1 MNEHTIAALA
11 LRLERFANDRD
22 WMQFHTPKNLAMAL
36 SVEVAELSE
45 IFQWLTAEQAA
56 QVMSDDKNAAAVRD
70 ELADIMI
77 YLTRISTV
85 LGVDLLS
92 ESFDKVEKNEL
103 RFPPNS
109 H

>member
-1 MNEHTIAALA
+1 MNEPTIAALA
-11 LRLERFANDRD
+11 LRLERFSNDRD
-22 WMQFHTPKNLAMAL
+22 WAQFHTPKNLAMAL

-56 QVMSDDKNAAAVRD
+56 QVMSDDQKAVAVRD

-77 YLTRISTV
+77 YLTRIATV
-85 LGVDLLS
+85 LEVDLLM
-92 ESFDKVEKNEL
+92 ESFAKVERNDS
-103 RFPPNS
+103 RFPPDS

>member
-1 MNEHTIAALA
+1 MNEHTIVALA

-56 QVMSDDKNAAAVRD
+56 QVMADDKKAAAVRD
-70 ELADIMI
+70 ELADVMI
-77 YLTRISTV
+77 YLTRIATI

-92 ESFDKVEKNEL
+92 ESFDKVERNEL
-103 RFPPNS
+103 RFPLNPN
-109 H
+109 

>member
-45 IFQWLTAEQAA
+45 IFQWLTAEQAE
-56 QVMSDDKNAAAVRD
+56 QVMSDDKKAAAVRD

-77 YLTRISTV
+77 YLTRIATI
-85 LGVDLLS
+85 LGVDLIG
-92 ESFDKVEKNEL
+92 ESFTKVERNEL
-103 RFPPNS
+103 RFPSNPR
-109 H
+109 

>member
-56 QVMSDDKNAAAVRD
+56 QVMADDKNAAAVRD

-77 YLTRISTV
+77 YLTRIATI

-92 ESFDKVEKNEL
+92 ESFAKVERNEL

-109 H
+109 P

>member
-1 MNEHTIAALA
+1 MNEHSIAGLA

-56 QVMSDDKNAAAVRD
+56 QVMEDDKNAAAVRD

-77 YLTRISTV
+77 YLTRIATI
-85 LGVDLLS
+85 LNVDLLL
-92 ESFDKVEKNEL
+92 ESFAKVEKNEQ
-103 RFPPNS
+103 RFPPNLS
-109 H
+109 

>member
-77 YLTRISTV
+77 YLTRIATI

-103 RFPPNS
+103 RFPSNPR
-109 H
+109 

>member
-1 MNEHTIAALA
+1 MNEPTIAALA

-22 WMQFHTPKNLAMAL
+22 WAQFHTPKNLAMAL

-56 QVMSDDKNAAAVRD
+56 QVMSDEKKAVAVRD

-77 YLTRISTV
+77 YLTRIATV
-85 LGVDLLS
+85 LEVDLLT
-92 ESFDKVEKNEL
+92 ESFSKVERNDS

-109 H
+109 A